1 MQFINRLLKNTCISQ
16 CISCFMCKNKK
27 SIKSFDV
34 YEPFISKS
42 PTLPHVEV
50 VQRSRTPSPI
60 ITSVSLPITMNS
72 IKSSTSLNILQ
83 TINSQSTN
91 FTVVKDIRGNIVV
104 KPYKFHYMG
113 YPYVES
119 SNSSEAEE
127 IVVYHED

>member
-1 MQFINRLLKNTCISQ
+1 MQFINRLLKNACISQ

-27 SIKSFDV
+27 TFEQF
-34 YEPFISKS
+34 EPFINKS
-42 PTLPHVEV
+42 PTLPHIEV

-60 ITSVSLPITMNS
+60 FTSISLPVPINS
-72 IKSSTSLNILQ
+72 MKSSNSLNILQ

-119 SNSSEAEE
+119 SNNSEAEE
-127 IVVYHED
+127 IVACHED